1 MEDFSNYIKNIFS
14 STFKIT
20 KLDERKIETVPLNNG
35 WIINTLK
42 KSKDYLVLGDIK
54 NFIIE
59 LESLGVDDSE
69 ISKILEEAKILD
81 EINFNLKRIETQIF
95 KLIGKNF
102 DNNY

>member
-20 KLDERKIETVPLNNG
+20 KLDERKIETIPLNNG

-42 KSKDYLVLGDIK
+42 KSKDYLVLGDLK

-69 ISKILEEAKILD
+69 IIKIIDEAKILD
-81 EINFNLKRIETQIF
+81 EININLKRIETQIF

>member
-1 MEDFSNYIKNIFS
+1 MKEDLS
-14 STFKIT
+14 
-20 KLDERKIETVPLNNG
+20 LNE
-35 WIINTLK
+35 
-42 KSKDYLVLGDIK
+42 K

-69 ISKILEEAKILD
+69 IIKILDEAKILD
-81 EINFNLKRIETQIF
+81 EININLKRIETQIF